1 MENIERTLHE
11 CRDNK
16 RTIEIYEAL
25 DIRKCKNIENWSR
38 NIKDCI
44 PLKVEVKNPILA
56 KKYSIEY
63 KVAARCLT
71 IG

>member
-1 MENIERTLHE
+1 MDKNCKELMENIERTLHE

-16 RTIEIYEAL
+16 RTVEIYEAL

-44 PLKVEVKNPILA
+44 PLHP
-56 KKYSIEY
+56 
-63 KVAARCLT
+63 
-71 IG
+71 